1 MNEQNIDEQK
11 VKLGETALQAA
22 LKAQRRTAEAAV
34 LFDALAPR
42 AGAESEILKAAAAEK
57 KELARSLSELTGQT
71 PGLRRFRKIW
81 WSALSRVFGSS
92 FVISRIEAGEGA
104 AFKEFAAAAVDV
116 PQAREFGEKSEQISK
131 KLDGVMDTAGL
142 QSIKSAVYRLY
153 GAVVLF
159 VSMLSAFAVY
169 FSLKSAAKAALC
181 TASAFVLAGTAAAFS
196 SRSAA
201 GRSSALRGAV
211 VFAFEAALTAL
222 VLLWPCFSFRSTWI
236 ALPVSALFAV
246 AVTAALAYFAAVT
259 RRQSFTGVFVEMLI
273 TGAIAAAASPLLIF
287 LLKVGLNFHG

>member
-71 PGLRRFRKIW
+71 PALRRFRKIW

-104 AFKEFAAAAVDV
+104 AFKEFAAAVDV

-222 VLLWPCFSFRSTWI
+222 VLLWPCFAFRSTWI

-287 LLKVGLNFHG
+287 LLKAGLKFHG

>member
-1 MNEQNIDEQK
+1 
-11 VKLGETALQAA
+11 
-22 LKAQRRTAEAAV
+22 
-34 LFDALAPR
+34 
-42 AGAESEILKAAAAEK
+42 
-57 KELARSLSELTGQT
+57 
-71 PGLRRFRKIW
+71 
-81 WSALSRVFGSS
+81 
-92 FVISRIEAGEGA
+92 
-104 AFKEFAAAAVDV
+104 
-116 PQAREFGEKSEQISK
+116 
-131 KLDGVMDTAGL
+131 MDTAGL

-222 VLLWPCFSFRSTWI
+222 VLLWPCFAFRSTWI

-259 RRQSFTGVFVEMLI
+259 RRQSFAGVFVDMLI

-287 LLKVGLNFHG
+287 LLKAGLKFHG

>member
-42 AGAESEILKAAAAEK
+42 AGAESEIFKAAAAEK

-71 PGLRRFRKIW
+71 PALRRFRKIW

-104 AFKEFAAAAVDV
+104 AFKEFAAAVDV

-222 VLLWPCFSFRSTWI
+222 VLLWPCFAFRSTWI

-287 LLKVGLNFHG
+287 LLKAGLKFHG

>member
-71 PGLRRFRKIW
+71 PALRRFRKIW

-104 AFKEFAAAAVDV
+104 AFKEFAAAVDV
-116 PQAREFGEKSEQISK
+116 PQAREFGEKSERISK

-222 VLLWPCFSFRSTWI
+222 VLLWPCFAFRSTWI

-287 LLKVGLNFHG
+287 LLKAGLKFHG

>member
-71 PGLRRFRKIW
+71 PALRRFRKIW

-104 AFKEFAAAAVDV
+104 AFKEFAAAVDV

-222 VLLWPCFSFRSTWI
+222 VLLWPCFAFRSTWI

-246 AVTAALAYFAAVT
+246 VVTAALAYFAAVT

-287 LLKVGLNFHG
+287 LLKAGLKFHG

>member
-71 PGLRRFRKIW
+71 PALRRFRKIW

-104 AFKEFAAAAVDV
+104 AFKEFAAAVDV

-222 VLLWPCFSFRSTWI
+222 VLLWPCFAFRSTWI

-287 LLKVGLNFHG
+287 LLKAGLNFHG

>member
-71 PGLRRFRKIW
+71 PALRRFRKIW

-104 AFKEFAAAAVDV
+104 AFKEFAAAVDV

-222 VLLWPCFSFRSTWI
+222 VLLWPCFAFRSTWI

-259 RRQSFTGVFVEMLI
+259 RRQSFAGVFVEMLI

-287 LLKVGLNFHG
+287 LLKAGLKFHG